1 MRKLEERQVF
11 LFNWRRIYKKTVAR
25 SKMEKLG
32 ETGTWI
38 VNHVKNFEFNY
49 QGSLEMLGDLK
60 QKDMAT

>member
-25 SKMEKLG
+25 NKMEKQG
-32 ETGTWI
+32 EIGTWI

-49 QGSLEMLGDLK
+49 KGNLEMLRDLK
-60 QKDMAT
+60 QKDMVT